1 MTNPLEWSFYENGS
15 RLSVRVQPRM
25 IVNSLPRRDGRR
37 RPRGNNATV
46 FLPCG
51 PEVLNG
57 TLLPVLTA
65 FEPESTPV
73 NLLHVERRG
82 ASGKIR
88 AFVEFVTETLRRNVH
103 LQQHME
109 TAMAMNGTSGIL
121 SSVK

>member
-1 MTNPLEWSFYENGS
+1 
-15 RLSVRVQPRM
+15 M
-25 IVNSLPRRDGRR
+25 IVNLAPVAVIAAVDRVGITQLFSCQ
-37 RPRGNNATV
+37 AA
-46 FLPCG
+46 

-88 AFVEFVTETLRRNVH
+88 AFVEFVTETLRRSVH
-103 LQQHME
+103 LQHME
-109 TAMAMNGTSGIL
+109 TAMTMNGAAGIL
-121 SSVK
+121 SPVK